1 LDTYTDQFLPGGALK
16 RQPIP
21 NFLAGSQRPVL
32 SGPAPIIA
40 LPPPV
45 TEIKAN
51 EQVGDL
57 YHVRMNV
64 KSQRGANRIILRF
77 EPGAKL
83 ISVKVSGRIVTA
95 SPNSTGPLVLY
106 GIESEGVNLEF
117 TANAHSGV
125 SFWLADYSAGLPT
138 TQRRPPTLIAAQGSD
153 ETVVCRKYTLGSQ
166 AK

>member
-1 LDTYTDQFLPGGALK
+1 
-16 RQPIP
+16 
-21 NFLAGSQRPVL
+21 
-32 SGPAPIIA
+32 
-40 LPPPV
+40 
-45 TEIKAN
+45 
-51 EQVGDL
+51 
-57 YHVRMNV
+57 MNV
-64 KSQRGANRIILRF
+64 KSQRGANRLILRF

-83 ISVKVSGRIVTA
+83 ISVKVSGRIVNA

-153 ETVVCRKYTLGSQ
+153 ETVVCRKYKLGSQ